1 MPGQGARRANREG
14 HMSVHT
20 ITTEE
25 DFQNVFSANDTLV
38 LDFWAP
44 WCAPCKGFAP
54 VFESV
59 ASQNSDMAFC
69 RINTEEAKE
78 LKEAFEIS
86 SIPTLM
92 IIRDKVLV
100 ASHAGYMDKEALAG
114 VVDQVRGLDMDEV
127 RKQEQNGSA

>member
-1 MPGQGARRANREG
+1 MATL
-14 HMSVHT
+14 T

-25 DFQNVFSANDTLV
+25 EFAEILKTNDTLV

-59 ASQNSDMAFC
+59 ANQNEDMAFC

-78 LKEAFEIS
+78 LKEAFEVS
-86 SIPTLM
+86 SIPTLL
-92 IIRDKVLV
+92 IIREKVLV
-100 ASHAGYMDKEALAG
+100 ASHAGYMDKKAFAE
-114 VVDQVRGLDMDEV
+114 VVAQVRELDMDEV
-127 RKQEQNGSA
+127 RNQA